1 MSCYEGIMTDK
12 KGKSAIMTTKAKPF
26 KLLREKMSQKARAAA
41 EKKTQELVSALTA
54 GDDRTDQI
62 KRTDRRRQMKIT
74 K

>member
-1 MSCYEGIMTDK
+1 MRDK

-26 KLLREKMSQKARAAA
+26 KLLREKMSPKSRAAA
-41 EKKTQELVSALTA
+41 EKKTQEVLAALTA

-62 KRTDRRRQMKIT
+62 KRSDRRRQMKIT